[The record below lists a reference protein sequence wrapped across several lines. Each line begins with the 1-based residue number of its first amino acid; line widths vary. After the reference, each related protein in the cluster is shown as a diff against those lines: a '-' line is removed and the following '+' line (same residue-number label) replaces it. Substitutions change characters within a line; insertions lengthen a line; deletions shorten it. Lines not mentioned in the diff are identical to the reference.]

1 MCIRDRL
8 WEARYGKGKPRKDDF
23 VGYLMNLRY
32 IAESGKMDPG
42 GRKKKLAVNAIL
54 GLGLYEFTQKTENE
68 QTVILSELEN
78 TCRKYIDISSQGR
91 GFTSVIFGMGQLS
104 DESIAGKIAD
114 EIKMCIRDRDKVSKL
129 IAEAEDYLKA
139 HFKKD
144 YYDKVAASCAAQ
156 KEQENAEYRKVRE
169 ELKKE
174 HESSLAKLSDK
185 QEIKDEKYVYKN
197 RLYDAQML
205 HESKLQEIKDRKHE
219 AFTHKYHLID
229 LLRTS
234 KFTFTQK
241 KIQSFENYKYTRC
254 V

>member
-1 MCIRDRL
+1 MEDWLKAYYMEMDPLKRQQLLLENTKETKDGQDGLLRQL

-68 QTVILSELEN
+68 QTVILSELEI

-114 EIKMCIRDRDKVSKL
+114 EISRFAFDAPYILRMTREFEPLQRAA
-129 IAEAEDYLKA
+129 AEVFREVYPNREHYL
-139 HFKKD
+139 
-144 YYDKVAASCAAQ
+144 
-156 KEQENAEYRKVRE
+156 RKR
-169 ELKKE
+169 
-174 HESSLAKLSDK
+174 
-185 QEIKDEKYVYKN
+185 
-197 RLYDAQML
+197 
-205 HESKLQEIKDRKHE
+205 
-219 AFTHKYHLID
+219 
-229 LLRTS
+229 
-234 KFTFTQK
+234 
-241 KIQSFENYKYTRC
+241 
-254 V
+254 

>member
-1 MCIRDRL
+1 MEDWLKAYYMEMDPLKRQQLLLENTKETKDGQDGLLRQL

-114 EIKMCIRDRDKVSKL
+114 EISRFAMPHIFCG
-129 IAEAEDYLKA
+129 
-139 HFKKD
+139 
-144 YYDKVAASCAAQ
+144 
-156 KEQENAEYRKVRE
+156 
-169 ELKKE
+169 
-174 HESSLAKLSDK
+174 
-185 QEIKDEKYVYKN
+185 
-197 RLYDAQML
+197 
-205 HESKLQEIKDRKHE
+205 
-219 AFTHKYHLID
+219 
-229 LLRTS
+229 
-234 KFTFTQK
+234 
-241 KIQSFENYKYTRC
+241 
-254 V
+254 